1 MSGPGGPGYGAAA
14 EDGVDDI
21 IAVILGGGRG
31 TRLFPLTRSRSKPAV
46 PLAGNYR
53 LIDIPVS
60 NCINSRIH
68 RIYVLTQ
75 YNSASL
81 NQHVT
86 STYRFGVFSRG
97 FVEIL
102 AAEQTTASSSWFQG
116 TADAVRR
123 VIPHLYSRPSRDIL
137 ILSGDHLYRMDYRL
151 FAEHHRRSDADI
163 TIAVHPVAPR
173 RASAFGLL
181 HAEADGRITTFREK
195 PRGRALTEMRTDTRA
210 LGLSATEARRRPYL
224 GSMGIYL
231 FRSELL
237 RELLGRN
244 PDAVDFAREIIP
256 QMLSSL
262 NVQAYVFSGYW
273 EDIGTIRAFYD
284 AHMNLL
290 EPVPA
295 LNLFDA
301 EFPIFTRPRFL
312 PGSKIDGSA
321 FERSILSAGCIVEN
335 AEVRRSIVGLRS
347 RIGAGAVV
355 RDSLVFGADFY
366 ELERGAREANVP
378 LGIGPKSRL
387 RRAIVDKNARI
398 GTEVVLENARRLRT
412 YDDPEERLY
421 VRDGIIVVPKNAVIP
436 DGTRF

>member
-1 MSGPGGPGYGAAA
+1 M
-14 EDGVDDI
+14 DDI
-21 IAVILGGGRG
+21 TAVILGGGRG
-31 TRLFPLTRSRSKPAV
+31 TRLYPLTLSRSKPAV

-75 YNSASL
+75 FNSASL

-86 STYRFGVFSRG
+86 NTYRFGVFSRG
-97 FVEIL
+97 FVEVL
-102 AAEQTTASSSWFQG
+102 AAEQTFSSSTWFQG

-123 VIPHLYSRPSRDIL
+123 VIPHLYNRPSRDML

-151 FAEHHRRSDADI
+151 FAEHHRRSNADI
-163 TIAVHPVAPR
+163 TIAVYPVAPR
-173 RASAFGLL
+173 RAPSFGLL

-210 LGLSATEARRRPYL
+210 LGLSAAEARRRPYL

-231 FRSELL
+231 FRSEVL
-237 RELLGRN
+237 REILGRS
-244 PDAVDFAREIIP
+244 PSAVDFAREIIP
-256 QMLSSL
+256 DMLSSL
-262 NVQAYVFSGYW
+262 HVQAYVFDGYW

-284 AHMNLL
+284 AHMKLL

-312 PGSKIDGSA
+312 PGSKIEDST
-321 FERSILSAGCIVEN
+321 FERSILSAGCIIES
-335 AEVRRSIVGLRS
+335 ARIRRSVVGLRA
-347 RIGAGAVV
+347 RIGAGTVV
-355 RDSLVFGADFY
+355 QDSLLFGADFY
-366 ELERGAREANVP
+366 ELERGPRGPAIP
-378 LGIGPKSRL
+378 LGIGPKTIV

-398 GTEVVLENARRLRT
+398 GAGVVLENARRLRT